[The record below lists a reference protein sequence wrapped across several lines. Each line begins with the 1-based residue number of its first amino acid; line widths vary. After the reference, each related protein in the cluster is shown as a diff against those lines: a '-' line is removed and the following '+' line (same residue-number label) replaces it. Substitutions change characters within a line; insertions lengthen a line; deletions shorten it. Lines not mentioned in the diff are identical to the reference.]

1 MYLFLLTAKEH
12 VMYDYGKKMFEG
24 WKRTQSLQRK
34 CLELLMGV
42 PKGSLESDIIRDNYQ
57 DLPFPL
63 PLDVGSGSSVVVVFN
78 SLANDVI
85 EAVTFNVDDPRM
97 VHDLCI
103 VDTQRPQDT
112 IAHQVWSLTLFPCL
126 SVLALRMQKLSFWKF
141 TND

>member
-1 MYLFLLTAKEH
+1 
-12 VMYDYGKKMFEG
+12 
-24 WKRTQSLQRK
+24 
-34 CLELLMGV
+34 MGV

-126 SVLALRMQKLSFWKF
+126 SVLALRMQKLIFLEIYKRMRR
-141 TND
+141 

>member
-1 MYLFLLTAKEH
+1 
-12 VMYDYGKKMFEG
+12 MYDYGKKMFEG

-126 SVLALRMQKLSFWKF
+126 SVLAI
-141 TND
+141 

>member
-1 MYLFLLTAKEH
+1 
-12 VMYDYGKKMFEG
+12 MYDYGKKMFEG

-126 SVLALRMQKLSFWKF
+126 SVLALRMQNLSFWKF
-141 TND
+141 TNERESDHAL